1 MRSTRVFT
9 ILSAVV
15 VIAAIASLVQA
26 KRPRKI
32 PNGNWG
38 GQHIQ
43 LSVANGSATI
53 EYDCANGKI
62 DGPLR
67 LNSRGRFDLRGTHVR
82 EHGGPVRSDEDT
94 TGAPARYTGWT
105 NGKTMKLTVTLVNTN
120 TVIGT
125 FELTHGNEGRVF
137 KCR

>member
-1 MRSTRVFT
+1 MRSKRVFT
-9 ILSAVV
+9 IFSGVL
-15 VIAAIASLVQA
+15 AIAVTAGLVQA
-26 KRPRKI
+26 KRPRHI

-53 EYDCANGKI
+53 EFDCANGKI

-82 EHGGPVRSDEDT
+82 EHGGPVRSDEEP
-94 TGAPARYTGWT
+94 TGAAARYTGWT
-105 NGKTMKLTVTLVNTN
+105 DGKTMKLTVTLVNTN

-125 FELTHGNEGRVF
+125 FELTRGSEGRVF